1 MERLAGPQLVL
12 VSGPRNTGKTEYAR
26 WVVERARAA
35 GLRVA
40 GFYSEA
46 EWEAGVKARF
56 YLQDVADPGQRALLA
71 SVRPAPELDLRAGP
85 FHLSSE
91 VFRRADKVLRRAA
104 GADLICIDEVGPLE
118 VKGGGFHEA
127 LSFLLAEHAGIL
139 LLTVRPSVVP
149 AILAMA
155 AGAGVEALT

>member
-1 MERLAGPQLVL
+1 MERRAGPQVVL

-26 WVVERARAA
+26 GVVERARAA

-46 EWEAGVKARF
+46 EWEGDLKARF
-56 YLQDVADPGQRALLA
+56 FLQDVTDPARRVLLA
-71 SVRPAPELDLRAGP
+71 SVRPSPGLDLRAGP
-85 FHLSSE
+85 FHLSTD
-91 VFRRADKVLRRAA
+91 VFRMAVPVLRGAV
-104 GADLICIDEVGPLE
+104 GADLICIDEVGPIE
-118 VKGGGFHEA
+118 VRGGGFHDA
-127 LSFLLAEHAGIL
+127 LRFLLAEHHGIL

-155 AGAGVEALT
+155 AEAGVEVRT

>member
-1 MERLAGPQLVL
+1 MERRAGPQLVL

-56 YLQDVADPGQRALLA
+56 YLQDVEDPEQRALLA

-91 VFRRADKVLRRAA
+91 VFRQADPVLRGAA

-118 VKGGGFHEA
+118 VRGGGFHDA
-127 LSFLLAEHAGIL
+127 LRFLLAEHDGIL

-149 AILAMA
+149 ALLAMA
-155 AGAGVEALT
+155 GDARVEALT

>member
-1 MERLAGPQLVL
+1 MERRAGPQVVL

-35 GLRVA
+35 GHRVA

-46 EWEAGVKARF
+46 EWEGGVKARF
-56 YLQDVADPGQRALLA
+56 YLQDVADPGHRALLA
-71 SVRPAPELDLRAGP
+71 SVCPSPELDLRAGP
-85 FHLSSE
+85 YHLSSE
-91 VFRRADKVLRRAA
+91 AFRRADPVLRRAK

-118 VKGGGFHEA
+118 VKGGGFHGA
-127 LSFLLAEHAGIL
+127 LRYLLAEHDGVL

-149 AILAMA
+149 AVLAMA

>member
-1 MERLAGPQLVL
+1 MERRAGPQLVL

-56 YLQDVADPGQRALLA
+56 YLQDVADPGHRALLA
-71 SVRPAPELDLRAGP
+71 SVRPAPDLDLRAGP
-85 FHLSSE
+85 FHLSSQ
-91 VFRRADKVLRRAA
+91 VFRQADPVLRGAA

-118 VKGGGFHEA
+118 VRGVGFHGA
-127 LSFLLAEHAGIL
+127 LRYLLAEHGGIL
-139 LLTVRPSVVP
+139 LLTVRPSLVP

-155 AGAGVEALT
+155 GGARVEALT